1 MNDRPNISEL
11 LIAARQ
17 HIESQLVPLSK
28 QTNPKLYF
36 QTLVAVNVLRIVER
50 ELALGAGHARAEWQR
65 LNELMSEQPLPASDA
80 DLYQALAERNAA
92 LCTQIRAGAHDAA
105 SPALFAHL
113 KACAIEQLAI
123 ANPKYLAALAQE
135 DASAVAQ

>member
-1 MNDRPNISEL
+1 MNDRPTISEL

-17 HIESQLVPLSK
+17 HFEAQVIPLTK
-28 QTNPKLYF
+28 QTNAKLYF

-65 LNELMSEQPLPASDA
+65 LNALLGEQPAPASDTA
-80 DLYQALAERNAA
+80 LYQALAERNAA
-92 LCTQIRAGAHDAA
+92 LCADIRAGAHDDA

-113 KACAIEQLAI
+113 KACASEQLAI
-123 ANPKYLAALAQE
+123 ANPKYLATLAHE
-135 DASAVAQ
+135 DAQGA